1 VVVPGPTHLVKSL
14 SEPCQR
20 CKSDAAVKLIGSV
33 AHCHNCAEA
42 FLAPLRAKWLKVV
55 VVGVANQERHPPE
68 MRLLQCTKCK
78 ASWVGYPDEQE
89 CDWCIRRA
97 ERMQEDERKALLWPE
112 WASNG
117 YGQWFDALDDVNKA
131 IWRQTRGQDAT
142 PQMMMT
148 WVQKLGDAV
157 ERGDITDVQA
167 RAAVKRV
174 RERVNHE

>member
-1 VVVPGPTHLVKSL
+1 
-14 SEPCQR
+14 
-20 CKSDAAVKLIGSV
+20 
-33 AHCHNCAEA
+33 
-42 FLAPLRAKWLKVV
+42 
-55 VVGVANQERHPPE
+55 
-68 MRLLQCTKCK
+68 
-78 ASWVGYPDEQE
+78 
-89 CDWCIRRA
+89 
-97 ERMQEDERKALLWPE
+97 MQEDERKALLWPE

-117 YGQWFDALDDVNKA
+117 YGPWFDALDEVNQA

-142 PQMMMT
+142 PAIMMT